1 MCEGGGVR
9 RRRVAPSLGSV
20 HPSFPLLSGSLSRVE
35 KGGKE
40 ADVSGVSNERER
52 ERERGGERG
61 LGVVL
66 PFTSIRQT
74 T

>member
-1 MCEGGGVR
+1 MR

-52 ERERGGERG
+52 EREGWGKGAGSCVTLYFNTPDNLEI
-61 LGVVL
+61 LE
-66 PFTSIRQT
+66 T
-74 T
+74 